1 MVTPEPGVPAGP
13 LQITDDGWFTERA
26 REFEAM
32 DREQLLAEARRW
44 AWNAQQATI
53 SDAQY
58 RAGTRAITRDIERRL
73 AKAKYLARSG
83 RKTIRADDLKV
94 ILDDCSMC
102 GAPGEVVRNGYVHC
116 GACRDQLDAAQ
127 AAS

>member
-1 MVTPEPGVPAGP
+1 MADLE
-13 LQITDDGWFTERA
+13 ITDDGWFTERA

-44 AWNAQQATI
+44 AWTAQQHAV
-53 SDAQY
+53 SDAGF
-58 RAGTRAITRDIERRL
+58 RAGTLALTKDIEHRL
-73 AKAKYLARSG
+73 AKAKYLARPG

-94 ILDDCSMC
+94 ILDDCTTC
-102 GAPGEVVRNGYVHC
+102 GAPGEVVRNGYVEC
-116 GACRDQLDAAQ
+116 GKCRDQLDAAQ

>member
-1 MVTPEPGVPAGP
+1 MPE
-13 LQITDDGWFTERA
+13 ITDDGWFTERA

-44 AWNAQQATI
+44 AWNAHQAAI
-53 SDAQY
+53 GEAQY
-58 RAGTRAITRDIERRL
+58 KAGVRATVKDIERRL
-73 AKAKYLARSG
+73 ARAKYLARSG

-94 ILDDCSMC
+94 ILDDCSTC
-102 GAPGEVVRNGYVHC
+102 GAPGEVVSNGYVEC

-127 AAS
+127 AAAS